1 MKLKRL
7 LVPLF
12 ACIAAGV
19 IFLQCTRC
27 TPLTDT
33 QFKEPVTLVT
43 YNTQTFFDAVEDG
56 TEFKEYKGS
65 KSQWTEQK
73 YRTRLERLKHTVF
86 AAGEKLTGKKDRL
99 PDIVVLQEIE
109 NDRVV
114 EDFCK
119 QLPSKENYPYA
130 VCPPASKSAF
140 TTVILSKY
148 PVEQFFVHRLYT
160 DQKISLRPLT
170 EAVLNTGSKDK
181 PQLLTV
187 FAVHWKSKTG
197 SSDSVAVRALQ
208 EAQLMQKIREHRE
221 KNPQIP
227 FVVCGDFNQTL
238 EEFNQLDDLAVCWDG
253 VDYRTESEEG
263 IQPDGSYYFKGSW
276 EKIDHIFYESGAD
289 GSGDSDAFYTGNA
302 GAAYIEPLLFFVLY
316 EPPLIEDGKPVR
328 YNVLNGEGYSD
339 HLPLGFRFEIRD

>member
-7 LVPLF
+7 LFSLF
-12 ACIAAGV
+12 TCIAAGV
-19 IFLQCTRC
+19 FFLQCTRC

-33 QFKEPVTLVT
+33 QFKEPITLVT

-56 TEFKEYKGS
+56 SEFKEYKGS
-65 KSQWTEQK
+65 KSRWTDQK
-73 YRTRLERLKHTVF
+73 YRARLERLKGTMF

-99 PDIVVLQEIE
+99 PDIAVLQEVE
-109 NDRVV
+109 NSRVI

-119 QLPSKENYPYA
+119 QLPSGENYPYA
-130 VCPPASKSAF
+130 VCPPRSEKGAF

-148 PVEQFFVHRLYT
+148 PIEQYFVHRLYT
-160 DQKISLRPLT
+160 EQKNSLRPLT

-187 FAVHWKSKTG
+187 FAAHWKSKTG
-197 SSDSVAVRALQ
+197 SSDSAAVRAQQ
-208 EAQLMQKIREHRE
+208 EAQLIKKIQEHRE
-221 KNPQIP
+221 KNPHIP

-238 EEFNQLDDLAVCWDG
+238 EEFNQLNDFPVCWDIEG
-253 VDYRTESEEG
+253 YRAECEEG
-263 IQPDGSYYFKGSW
+263 TQPDGSYYFKNSW
-276 EKIDHIFYESGAD
+276 EKIDHIFYESSVN
-289 GSGDSDAFYTGNA
+289 GSDVSETTSDTGS
-302 GAAYIEPLLFFVLY
+302 AYIEPLLFFVLY

-328 YNVLNGEGYSD
+328 YNVLTGEGYSD

>member
-7 LVPLF
+7 LFSLF

-65 KSQWTEQK
+65 KSRWTAQK
-73 YRTRLERLKHTVF
+73 YKARLERLKNTMF
-86 AAGEKLTGKKDRL
+86 AAGEKLSGKKDRL
-99 PDIVVLQEIE
+99 PDIVVLQEVE
-109 NDRVV
+109 NDRVI

-119 QLPSKENYPYA
+119 QLSSGENYPYA
-130 VCPPASKSAF
+130 VCPPRSEKGAF
-140 TTVILSKY
+140 TTMILSKY
-148 PVEQFFVHRLYT
+148 PIERYFAHRLYT
-160 DQKISLRPLT
+160 EQKVSLRPLM
-170 EAVLNTGSKDK
+170 EVVLNTGSKDN
-181 PQLLTV
+181 PRLLTV

-197 SSDSVAVRALQ
+197 GSGSVAVRALQ
-208 EAQLMQKIREHRE
+208 EAQLIKKIQEHRE
-221 KNPQIP
+221 KNPHIP

-238 EEFNQLDDLAVCWDG
+238 EEFNRLNEFSVCWDTDG
-253 VDYRTESEEG
+253 YKEEHEAG
-263 IQPDGSYYFKGSW
+263 TQPDGSYYFKNSW
-276 EKIDHIFYESGAD
+276 EKIDHIFYESGAAD
-289 GSGDSDAFYTGNA
+289 YDTSETASDAGS
-302 GAAYIEPLLFFVLY
+302 AYIEPLLFFVLY

-328 YNVLNGEGYSD
+328 YNVLTGEGYSD
-339 HLPLGFRFEIRD
+339 HLPLGFRFEIHD

>member
-1 MKLKRL
+1 MKLKRVL
-7 LVPLF
+7 FPFF

-33 QFKEPVTLVT
+33 QFKEPITLVT

-65 KSQWTEQK
+65 KSRWTDQK
-73 YRTRLERLKHTVF
+73 YRARLERLKGTMF

-99 PDIVVLQEIE
+99 PDIAVLQEVE
-109 NDRVV
+109 NDRVI

-119 QLPSKENYPYA
+119 QLPSGENYPYA
-130 VCPPASKSAF
+130 VCPPRSEKGAF

-148 PVEQFFVHRLYT
+148 PVERYFVHRLYT
-160 DQKISLRPLT
+160 EQKGSLRPLT

-187 FAVHWKSKTG
+187 FAAHWKSKTG
-197 SSDSVAVRALQ
+197 SSDSAAIRAQQ
-208 EAQLMQKIREHRE
+208 EAQLIKKIQEHRE
-221 KNPQIP
+221 KNPHIP
-227 FVVCGDFNQTL
+227 FIVCGDFNQTL
-238 EEFNQLDDLAVCWDG
+238 EEFNQLNDFPVCWDIEG
-253 VDYRTESEEG
+253 YRAECEEG
-263 IQPDGSYYFKGSW
+263 TQPDGSYYFKNSW
-276 EKIDHIFYESGAD
+276 EKIDHIFYESGT
-289 GSGDSDAFYTGNA
+289 SDYEVSENA
-302 GAAYIEPLLFFVLY
+302 SDTRQAYIEPLLFFVLY

-328 YNVLNGEGYSD
+328 YNVLTGEGYSD
-339 HLPLGFRFEIRD
+339 HLPLGFRFEIHD

>member
-7 LVPLF
+7 LFPFF

-19 IFLQCTRC
+19 LFLQCTRC

-65 KSQWTEQK
+65 KSRWTDQK
-73 YRTRLERLKHTVF
+73 YKVRLERLKGTMF

-99 PDIVVLQEIE
+99 PDIVILQEVE
-109 NDRVV
+109 NNRVI

-119 QLPSKENYPYA
+119 QLPSGENYPYA
-130 VCPPASKSAF
+130 VCPPCSKDAF

-148 PVEQFFVHRLYT
+148 PIEQFFVHRLYT
-160 DQKISLRPLT
+160 EQKGSLRPLT

-181 PQLLTV
+181 PRLLTV

-197 SSDSVAVRALQ
+197 SSDSAAVRARQ
-208 EAQLMQKIREHRE
+208 EAQLIKKIQEHRE
-221 KNPQIP
+221 KNPHIP

-238 EEFNQLDDLAVCWDG
+238 EEFNQLNDFPVCWD
-253 VDYRTESEEG
+253 VSSYRAGNEAGT
-263 IQPDGSYYFKGSW
+263 QPAGSYYFKDSW
-276 EKIDHIFYESGAD
+276 EKIDHIFYGSSAD
-289 GSGDSDAFYTGNA
+289 GYDASETDSDAGT
-302 GAAYIEPLLFFVLY
+302 AYIEPLLFFVLY
-316 EPPLIEDGKPVR
+316 EPPLVEDGKPVR
-328 YNVLNGEGYSD
+328 YNVLTGEGYSD
-339 HLPLGFRFEIRD
+339 HLPLGFRFEIHN

>member
-7 LVPLF
+7 LFSFF
-12 ACIAAGV
+12 ACIAAGAL
-19 IFLQCTRC
+19 FLQCMRC

-33 QFKEPVTLVT
+33 KFRQSITLVS

-65 KSQWTEQK
+65 TSRWTEQK
-73 YRTRLERLKHTVF
+73 YRIRLERLKNTVF
-86 AAGEKLTGKKDRL
+86 ATGEKLIGKKDRL

-119 QLPSKENYPYA
+119 QLPSGETYPYA
-130 VCPPASKSAF
+130 VCPPRSTKGAF

-148 PVEQFFVHRLYT
+148 PIEQFFVHRLYT
-160 DQKISLRPLT
+160 EKQGALRPLI

-181 PQLLTV
+181 PRLLTI

-197 SSDSVAVRALQ
+197 GYGSAAVRAQQ
-208 EAQLMQKIREHRE
+208 EDQLVRKIQEHRE
-221 KNPQIP
+221 KNPHIP
-227 FVVCGDFNQTL
+227 FIVCGDFNQPL
-238 EEFNQLDDLAVCWDG
+238 EEFNQLHDFPVCWDISN
-253 VDYRTESEEG
+253 YRTENEEG
-263 IQPDGSYYFKGSW
+263 RQPNGSYYFKNSW
-276 EKIDHIFYESGAD
+276 EKIDHIFYESGAND
-289 GSGDSDAFYTGNA
+289 YDSSGTASNTGTA
-302 GAAYIEPLLFFVLY
+302 SIEPTLFFVLY

-328 YNVLNGEGYSD
+328 YNVLTGEGYSD
-339 HLPLGFRFEIRD
+339 HLPLGFRFEIRN